1 MKILKNIFLIIF
13 IFPCVAFSVNLEI
26 SFGGG
31 VGGSMEFS
39 YTEGLD
45 TIPSENGSRLDSGL
59 YANAFLDIGAN
70 FDIKNMGALNSV
82 SILFETGY
90 NYYMR
95 YRTQYKD
102 EDIAKYNHLAEY
114 KDIFYY
120 HNLILGILP
129 KLNFNNGISFG
140 IGFGIYIPLYS
151 TVKRE
156 GKDAWGEEIT
166 TGLGKYVGINRFN
179 FEKISYM
186 YKVPIMPY
194 IKLNLEKNFYISDS
208 WAFKIGG
215 NILYNFGMEFDMDK
229 LKSDTTTYG
238 YNKYKFSSLV
248 FELFFGFGF
257 GRPKYSIGFKL
268 LMFYLLIKYPVEM
281 RGYFLCIVI
290 VR

>member
-13 IFPCVAFSVNLEI
+13 IFPCIAFSVNLEI

-59 YANAFLDIGAN
+59 YANTFLDIGAN

-95 YRTQYKD
+95 YKTQYKD

-140 IGFGIYIPLYS
+140 IGAGIFLPLYS
-151 TVKRE
+151 EVKHK
-156 GKDAWGEEIT
+156 GKNAWGKEIM
-166 TGLGKYVGINRFN
+166 TGLGKYVGINKFDFN
-179 FEKISYM
+179 KISYM

-229 LKSDTTTYG
+229 LKSDTNIYG
-238 YNKYKFSSLV
+238 YDKYNFSSLS
-248 FELFFGFGF
+248 FEVSFGFGF
-257 GRPKYSIGFKL
+257 GRPK
-268 LMFYLLIKYPVEM
+268 
-281 RGYFLCIVI
+281 
-290 VR
+290 

>member
-13 IFPCVAFSVNLEI
+13 IFPCMAFSVNLEI

-39 YTEGLD
+39 YTEGLN

-95 YRTQYKD
+95 YRRQYKD

-114 KDIFYY
+114 KDTFYY

-140 IGFGIYIPLYS
+140 IGFGIYMPLYS
-151 TVKRE
+151 AVKRE

-257 GRPKYSIGFKL
+257 GRPK
-268 LMFYLLIKYPVEM
+268 
-281 RGYFLCIVI
+281 
-290 VR
+290 